1 MSSPPCTCLIRPPA
15 SPPPPISDFEMG
27 APQEGIRSSFV
38 PQKQIP
44 PPPPWHLVP
53 PFLVLKWW
61 NHREAGPLL
70 PPFLVLKW
78 GDHRR
83 AFVPLRVKKSD
94 RNSPPSLLQAK
105 PFPPPMSRRHPLSG
119 RAAASPRPPISGFEM
134 GGLQEGIRSSFVP
147 QKQIPPP
154 PPRPLLPP
162 FLVLKWGDHRGAFIL
177 IRCVYHSKTTVG
189 CNSPF

>member
-1 MSSPPCTCLIRPPA
+1 MSSPPCTCLIRLPA

-78 GDHRR
+78 GDHRG

-134 GGLQEGIRSSFVP
+134 GGPQGGTSPPPPISGFEMGGPQGGIRSV
-147 QKQIPPP
+147 
-154 PPRPLLPP
+154 
-162 FLVLKWGDHRGAFIL
+162 
-177 IRCVYHSKTTVG
+177 RCVYHSKTTVG
-189 CNSPF
+189 CNSHFRGQRLPML